1 MNRRAT
7 ARKGGCVFL
16 CRVILPYM
24 RRYAFIDVQNT
35 ESTAQQFCGFS
46 IDWKKLYEYLHDE
59 KWSCDKIF
67 FYTGIEIGD
76 DRLASEF
83 ENLAKLHGCV
93 VRAKPIFLY
102 KRKDKTIRINCVK
115 CQEENVSVVEMGYD
129 RKANC
134 DVELT
139 MDVLENTTTDP
150 EVEFLI
156 FTGDG
161 DFEPLI
167 RKIADVAKRLYII
180 SNTKKF
186 EVAGLIKARFS
197 SKLKRLL
204 EDRNDKIFF
213 INIDNLKN
221 RIKRDIP

>member
-1 MNRRAT
+1 
-7 ARKGGCVFL
+7 
-16 CRVILPYM
+16 M

-46 IDWKKLYEYLHDE
+46 IDWNKLYDYLHDD

-67 FYTGIEIGD
+67 YYTGIETGD
-76 DRLASEF
+76 DALANEF
-83 ENLAKLHGCV
+83 ENLAKQPGCI
-93 VRAKPIFLY
+93 VRAKPVFLF
-102 KRKDKTIRINCVK
+102 KRRDKMVRINCVK
-115 CQEENVSVVEMGYD
+115 CHEENVSVVEMGYD

-139 MDVLENTTTDP
+139 MDVLENTTAEP
-150 EVEFLI
+150 EVELLI

-167 RKIADVAKRLYII
+167 RKVAGVAKKVYII
-180 SNTKKF
+180 SNTKRF

-197 SKLKRLL
+197 SKLKKLL
-204 EDRNDKIFF
+204 EDMNDKVFF

-221 RIKRDIP
+221 RIKRDIV

>member
-1 MNRRAT
+1 
-7 ARKGGCVFL
+7 
-16 CRVILPYM
+16 M

-46 IDWKKLYEYLHDE
+46 IDWKKLYDYLHDE
-59 KWSCDKIF
+59 RWSCDKIF
-67 FYTGIEIGD
+67 YYTGIETGD
-76 DRLASEF
+76 DALASEF
-83 ENLAKLHGCV
+83 ENLTKQHGCV
-93 VRAKPIFLY
+93 VRAKPVFLF
-102 KRKDKTIRINCVK
+102 KRKGKTVHINCIK

-139 MDVLENTTTDP
+139 IDVLENTTAEP
-150 EVEFLI
+150 EVELLI

-167 RKIADVAKRLYII
+167 RKVADIAKKVYII

-186 EVAGLIKARFS
+186 EVAGFIKTRFS
-197 SKLKRLL
+197 SKLKKLL
-204 EDRNDKIFF
+204 EDREDKVFF
-213 INIDNLKN
+213 INVDNLKN
-221 RIKRDIP
+221 RIKRDLP

>member
-1 MNRRAT
+1 
-7 ARKGGCVFL
+7 
-16 CRVILPYM
+16 M
-24 RRYAFIDVQNT
+24 RRYAFIDAQNT

-46 IDWKKLYEYLHDE
+46 IDWKKLYDYLHDD

-67 FYTGIEIGD
+67 YYTGIETGD
-76 DRLASEF
+76 DALASEF
-83 ENLAKLHGCV
+83 ENLAKQPGCT
-93 VRAKPIFLY
+93 VRAKPVFLF
-102 KRKDKTIRINCVK
+102 KRRNKMVRINCVK
-115 CQEENVSVVEMGYD
+115 CQEENISVVEMGYD

-139 MDVLENTTTDP
+139 IDVLENTTAEP
-150 EVEFLI
+150 EVELLI

-167 RKIADVAKRLYII
+167 RKVAGIAKKVYII
-180 SNTKKF
+180 SNTRKF

-197 SKLKRLL
+197 SKLKKLL
-204 EDRNDKIFF
+204 EDMNDKVFF

-221 RIKRDIP
+221 RIKRDII